1 MMVKDVEFYKFWLIS
16 GKMIN
21 DVVAINSGE
30 HTHTYGDL
38 VIENVTNTHR
48 VATEALTAKH
58 YESSDRKT
66 VIIFAFRLPIEK
78 CYDKVPSHAT
88 NYKMKLAP

>member
-1 MMVKDVEFYKFWLIS
+1 MTSLLSILA
-16 GKMIN
+16 N
-21 DVVAINSGE
+21 T